1 MAMSLLLT
9 IAGAISCVVLLVSA
23 LFSVFLQL
31 SSCISSAPVFREL
44 ADSEPEDHRHREA
57 EALTHGR

>member
-9 IAGAISCVVLLVSA
+9 IAVAFSCVVLLVWA

-31 SSCISSAPVFREL
+31 SSCISSAPVFPEL
-44 ADSEPEDHRHREA
+44 ADSEPEGHRYLEG